1 MLLRGCQNSQ
11 VSLVST
17 SCKIFLQLQLL
28 PTQVSPPWWVAVAAA
43 ALPWQGSGTHKTISV
58 LHSCPCRS
66 ALKSMAKFYL
76 KGRKGLKIKLTE
88 KQRRK
93 KKTENGTVKSAPMWI
108 FFKCDCTS

>member
-58 LHSCPCRS
+58 LHFCPCRS
-66 ALKSMAKFYL
+66 ALKSMAKLFYL

-88 KQRRK
+88 KQRK
-93 KKTENGTVKSAPMWI
+93 KKKNRKWN
-108 FFKCDCTS
+108 C